1 MKLIYV
7 AALAT
12 ALSVPS
18 LAKAS
23 VVDEGDVTLPNNFV
37 DFLVTDENEPKFSY
51 LTALTPTTFTI
62 DIDEEV
68 TQAPVLLVI
77 DDFFG
82 GDGGLGISDAV
93 TTARS
98 GTWLIT
104 EGENQANGS
113 FSGFNGVVGASF
125 LEFIDVRDLLFSFL
139 KETGQGEFEVPALSL
154 ENGDTVTIST
164 LQPMEFDASVLLS
177 ADGPRSYAATLFGA
191 SSEGAG
197 PPVSLASTTVT
208 FVGQAPTPV
217 PLPAPALLLLCAVAA
232 LGVRRKA

>member
-7 AALAT
+7 FALAT

-37 DFLVTDENEPKFSY
+37 DFLVTDENEPDFSY

-82 GDGGLGISDAV
+82 GDGGFGISDVA

-125 LEFIDVRDLLFSFL
+125 FSFDVSDLLFSFIE
-139 KETGQGEFEVPALSL
+139 ETGQDEFEVPALSL

-164 LQPMEFDASVLLS
+164 PQPMEFDASVLLS
-177 ADGPRSYAATLFGA
+177 ADGPRSSYTAKLFGDVGGG
-191 SSEGAG
+191 EAG
-197 PPVSLASTTVT
+197 PPLIATTTVT
-208 FVGQAPTPV
+208 FGQAPTSV